1 MAQASGHNAY
11 MPGYN
16 QVKHHEWRTAENSAA
31 YLLPTLREMV
41 KVNPQLSLLDV
52 GAGSG
57 TISASMAQYMPHGH
71 VTATDL
77 SAEILESAAEHARGR
92 GVTNISFQT
101 ASIYELPFPDDHFDV
116 VHASMVLSHLDS
128 PVEAYREM
136 LRVTKPGGVMANRE
150 SDLRMACF
158 YPDTAAMN
166 LFQEVLIKTM
176 EATSGTARA
185 GTQLVHWAMQAGV
198 GREQIT
204 PSFGTWMYA
213 SPEDRRMWGG

>member
-1 MAQASGHNAY
+1 MAQGPGHNAY

-31 YLLPTLREMV
+31 HLVPTLREMATT
-41 KVNPQLSLLDV
+41 NPHLTLLDV

-57 TISASMAQYMPHGH
+57 TISASLARYMPRGH

-77 SAEILESAAEHARGR
+77 SAEILESAAKHARGQ
-92 GVTNISFQT
+92 GVANISFQT
-101 ASIYELPFPDDHFDV
+101 ASVYELPFPDDHFDI

-166 LFQEVLIKTM
+166 RFQEILIKTM
-176 EATSGTARA
+176 EASSGTARA

-198 GREQIT
+198 RRAQIT
-204 PSFGTWMYA
+204 PSFGTWMFA
-213 SPEDRRMWGG
+213 SPQDKRMWGE